1 MPQIAQLLHGSKCK
15 KLLWSN
21 PRMTNRELGVSIMRL
36 KRDLTIV
43 NQREQTQ

>member
-1 MPQIAQLLHGSKCK
+1 MPQIAQLFCILNHA

-21 PRMTNRELGVSIMRL
+21 PRITNRELGVSIMRL